1 MPSPALNATAGIAL
15 ATALTTALTTA
26 LAITLATTAP
36 AVHAAGAPKGEI
48 VPLAWSADGAFSRS
62 VSLAPGRFI
71 EVCGKLPAQQ
81 AVQWQFEADARLD
94 FNIHYHEGKAV
105 HYPARQDGVAQAQ
118 GTLAAPIAQDY
129 CWMWT
134 NPSGQAAALKLVLQ
148 RR

>member
-1 MPSPALNATAGIAL
+1 MRLTTLLAAL
-15 ATALTTALTTA
+15 ALP
-26 LAITLATTAP
+26 LASAAPLA
-36 AVHAAGAPKGEI
+36 HAAKGEI